1 MLQQVALVVD
11 DRSGNRQK
19 AEKKL
24 RAEGFTVETAGSLA
38 EAKRRVLARQ
48 SQGGYARI
56 VSDMDLGQGLLQKHR
71 ALDGYRFV
79 VWCRKQGVTCPITLH
94 SSAFGRK
101 IRSVLLW
108 PIRKHAERLG
118 ITVQRKSHIMAP
130 PGRNRRPK

>member
-1 MLQQVALVVD
+1 MPQVALVVD
-11 DRSGNRQK
+11 DRPENVKK
-19 AEKKL
+19 ARIWLK
-24 RAEGFTVETAGSLA
+24 AEGFLAEAAGSLA

-48 SQGGYARI
+48 SQGGYNRI
-56 VSDMDLGQGLLQKHR
+56 ISDMDLGQGILQKHR

-94 SSAFGRK
+94 SSAFSRR

-118 ITVQRKSHIMAP
+118 IQVQAKSKIMAP
-130 PGRNRRPK
+130 PSRKFRHK